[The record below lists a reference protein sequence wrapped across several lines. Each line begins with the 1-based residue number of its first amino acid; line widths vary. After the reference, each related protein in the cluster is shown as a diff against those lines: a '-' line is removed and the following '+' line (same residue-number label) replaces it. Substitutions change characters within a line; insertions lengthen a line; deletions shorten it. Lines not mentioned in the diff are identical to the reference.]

1 MILVFISLCSELLH
15 CNVSGQGRQSA
26 LGISG
31 QSSGGSEVFAASA
44 LIFGSV
50 TCSSCQVCLDVYLY
64 LLQFLSLLAFG

>member
-50 TCSSCQVCLDVYLY
+50 MSVV
-64 LLQFLSLLAFG
+64 